1 MRYFC
6 GTSDTSNTTNSSV
19 SSRTGAS
26 VTRLSSYLM
35 KSKCFK
41 AFLTNISR
49 EEVGGISPMLLLF
62 FFYRC
67 FVKRGRG
74 TTFSLIC
81 IVELDAAPN
90 RTADLF
96 DTLSFTYGGIT
107 KERNP
112 QRLFFV
118 QDFCLRHIS
127 Y

>member
-62 FFYRC
+62 
-67 FVKRGRG
+67 
-74 TTFSLIC
+74 
-81 IVELDAAPN
+81 
-90 RTADLF
+90 
-96 DTLSFTYGGIT
+96 SFTDVSS
-107 KERNP
+107 KEVGVLPFR
-112 QRLFFV
+112 
-118 QDFCLRHIS
+118 
-127 Y
+127 

>member
-26 VTRLSSYLM
+26 VTRLSSYMM
-35 KSKCFK
+35 KNKCFK
-41 AFLTNISR
+41 AFLTNIFR
-49 EEVGGISPMLLLF
+49 GEGGISPMLLLF
-62 FFYRC
+62 SFTD
-67 FVKRGRG
+67 VSSKGRG

-81 IVELDAAPN
+81 KVVFDAAPN
-90 RTADLF
+90 KTADLF

-107 KERNP
+107 KYKNP
-112 QRLFFV
+112 QRLFCV